1 MKKML
6 MMLFILLSVFLSGGT
21 MMTAQ
26 DLSVPGNIHNLF
38 YIQEGENRN
47 FFLQDKGINTHILLS
62 SGTRNRLLFNFPR
75 GNSGIAL
82 LFEPC
87 RSGAGKL
94 LLEFTASPK
103 PWPKGDVTGI
113 TVKIRSNQNQ
123 IRIPAVYMDSIRLI
137 RILKNPEALEEALR
151 EKEEFARHRN
161 LSVQGYVQPA
171 CEVRETAEGTS
182 VFLQCTA
189 LDEKHRSEAE
199 ILLDKG
205 SRASLEG
212 SAIVLEG
219 AEGLP
224 LAFEVRACVD
234 EAELSA
240 LPLKRIVT
248 QETLDFPERLRR
260 IEPVGAGRFEQALRA
275 LQFLTCREKLLAG
288 SWQYL
293 TYFGRDTLISIMLLQ
308 RCLQSSIYE
317 DALQSVLDRTSES
330 GDVAHEEDIGG
341 QAILRRISLYN
352 ADVREGKTAEAGEM
366 LKRLGE
372 PIYDYKMVDDD
383 FLLPIAAWRYCGEG
397 GLSPGSGRNFLEK
410 KNARGETNLLTLLRN
425 FDFCLKKAF
434 LFSRRTT
441 RENLVRIGPSGV
453 GDWRD
458 SRNGLGGG
466 VYPSS
471 VNLYLVPAALSAIRK
486 FMSARLVS
494 QDSFREIAAK
504 NSFREVAAVIKD
516 PSLLDGASHA
526 WSGAAKSFRIKL
538 GPEVLR
544 RRLGEY
550 FSASAVSPE
559 EKKYLLSLPLDGNL
573 LVGDF
578 ISGSAAPGA
587 IGDGII
593 FPALSLNERGE
604 PLAVENSDFGF
615 QLFMGEPSPDEVRSY
630 LKLLRLPY
638 PLGLRSETG
647 IFAAN
652 PIFSGE
658 PSLWKNLD
666 RNAYHGTVVWSW
678 QEAMLRLGL
687 LRQYRKYREQPK
699 FRELAEELRE
709 IIRMIRKSD
718 LNVSNLVHSE
728 LWTWRVEDDRMRPI
742 PFGLEEG
749 AETESNPVQLWS
761 TVSMAVMME
770 EADLADK

>member
-1 MKKML
+1 MKKKL
-6 MMLFILLSVFLSGGT
+6 IMLFILLSVFLSGGT

-26 DLSVPGNIHNLF
+26 DLSISVNIHNLF

-75 GNSGIAL
+75 GDSGIAL

-103 PWPKGDVTGI
+103 PWPKGNVTGV
-113 TVKIRSNQNQ
+113 TVKIRSNKNR

-137 RILKNPEALEEALR
+137 RMLKNPEALEEALR

-161 LSVQGYVQPA
+161 LPVQGYVQPA
-171 CEVRETAEGTS
+171 CEIRGTAGESS
-182 VFLQCTA
+182 VFLHCMS

-205 SRASLEG
+205 SRAFLDG

-219 AEGLP
+219 AGGLP
-224 LAFEVRACVD
+224 LAFEIRACVD

-240 LPLKRIVT
+240 LPLERIVT
-248 QETLDFPERLRR
+248 QETLGFPERLRR
-260 IEPVGAGRFEQALRA
+260 IEPGGVGRFEQALRA
-275 LQFLTCREKLLAG
+275 LQFLTCREKFLAG

-293 TYFGRDTLISIMLLQ
+293 TYFGRDTLIGIMLLQ
-308 RCLQSSIYE
+308 RCLQPAIYE
-317 DALQSVLDRTSES
+317 DALQSVLDRASES

-352 ADVREGKTAEAGEM
+352 ADVREGKTAQAGEM
-366 LKRLGE
+366 LKHLGE

-425 FDFCLKKAF
+425 FDFCLKKIF
-434 LFSRRTT
+434 LFSRRPAGK
-441 RENLVRIGPSGV
+441 NLVRIGSSGV

-471 VNLYLVPAALSAIRK
+471 VNLYLVPAALSSILK
-486 FMSARLVS
+486 FMRAGFFS
-494 QDSFREIAAK
+494 QDSFREMAAK
-504 NSFREVAAVIKD
+504 NSFRELAAVIED
-516 PSLLDGASHA
+516 PSLLDGASRA
-526 WSGAAKSFRIKL
+526 WSGTAKLFRVKL
-538 GPEVLR
+538 GPEALR

-559 EKKYLLSLPLDGNL
+559 EKKYLLSLSLDGSR
-573 LVGDF
+573 LVEDF

-587 IGDGII
+587 IGDGIM
-593 FPALSLNERGE
+593 FPALSLDERGE

-615 QLFMGEPSPDEVRSY
+615 QLFMGEPSPEEVRSY

-638 PLGLRSETG
+638 PLGLRSEAG
-647 IFAAN
+647 IFVAN

-658 PSLWKNLD
+658 PSLWKTLN

-678 QEAMLRLGL
+678 QEAMIRLGL
-687 LRQYRKYREQPK
+687 LRQYRRFAEIPRYRD
-699 FRELAEELRE
+699 LAGE
-709 IIRMIRKSD
+709 IRSVIRTLHKSD
-718 LNVSNLVHSE
+718 AKVANLVHSE
-728 LWTWRVEDDRMRPI
+728 LWTWRVEDDRMKPI
-742 PFGLEEG
+742 PFGLEKG